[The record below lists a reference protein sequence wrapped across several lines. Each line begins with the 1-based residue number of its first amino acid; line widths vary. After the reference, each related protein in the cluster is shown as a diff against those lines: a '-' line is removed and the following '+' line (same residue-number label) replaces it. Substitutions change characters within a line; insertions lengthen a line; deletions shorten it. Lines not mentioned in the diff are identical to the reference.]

1 MKYYY
6 IQYTIKYPVTNT
18 VSETDC
24 VSNKHPF
31 EWLKF
36 FDCFSSKWSLKS
48 WNEISESEYQ
58 IGKESI
64 GIG

>member
-6 IQYTIKYPVTNT
+6 IQYTITCPVTNT
-18 VSETDC
+18 VCKTDC
-24 VSNKHPF
+24 VSKKHPF

-36 FDCFSSKWSLKS
+36 FDCFGGS
-48 WNEISESEYQ
+48 WDLISWKKINESEYE